1 MIPARPEPVALK
13 RSGGTNSGD
22 CMRDYIARNPKT
34 GKPLRTGKKRRKHL
48 DLAYKPVEGAWDAI
62 HLDRILPLARGD
74 VEIESVIWSDKERLM
89 RQPDGIRALPR
100 IRGRDQLDA
109 HAALEGALGSLDSRL
124 RIAGLE
130 SLPYCALLHTE
141 NLFEHLHELLED
153 IDVDVQKAAQK
164 CLIIVAPVFPSVT
177 EETLR
182 RELRLIDKV
191 RRRSAFDALKQ
202 VADSWPEV
210 AELHIDELIREE
222 EGELRGMAAA
232 LLSRLAKH
240 KSATLWDLIGWC
252 LQDEA
257 VVVRR
262 HAARALIPL
271 ANHAPKVTQIALEI
285 AFFDD
290 DEAVRNSALKAS
302 KKLDPNS
309 FRMQRLITDG
319 TRHSDRNIRMSCIK
333 MLPIIMVDAESRI
346 LATELLQQETD
357 SEIQKLLEEMM
368 IDDSLE
374 GTEAERN
381 AYLAP
386 AEKVERDEGS
396 LATPPPVMMP
406 PEKETKPKSPSKLP
420 DPIRRPSQDEIFYGD
435 DFDDETDDFL

>member
-1 MIPARPEPVALK
+1 
-13 RSGGTNSGD
+13 
-22 CMRDYIARNPKT
+22 
-34 GKPLRTGKKRRKHL
+34 
-48 DLAYKPVEGAWDAI
+48 LAYKPPEGAWDSI
-62 HLDRILPLARGD
+62 PLDRIIPLASGD
-74 VEIESVIWSDKERLM
+74 LEIHSVIWRDKERLM
-89 RQPDGIRALPR
+89 RQHDAIRALPR

-109 HAALEGALGSLDSRL
+109 HAALEGALGSIDTRL
-124 RIAGLE
+124 RIAGLA

-153 IDVDVQKAAQK
+153 VDSDVQKAAQK
-164 CLIIVAPVFPSVT
+164 CLITVAPVFPSVT
-177 EETLR
+177 EETMR
-182 RELRLIDKV
+182 RELRLEDKP
-191 RRRSAFDALKQ
+191 RRTSAFEALKQ

-232 LLSRLAKH
+232 ILPRLAKH

-262 HAARALIPL
+262 HAARALLPL
-271 ANHAPKVTQIALEI
+271 ADHAPKITQIALEI

-319 TRHSDRNIRMSCIK
+319 TRHSDRNIRLSCIK
-333 MLPIIMVDAESRI
+333 MLPIIMVDAEVRI
-346 LATELLQQETD
+346 QASELLEQETD
-357 SEIQKLLEEMM
+357 SEIRKLLEELM

-374 GTEAERN
+374 GTEAQKN

-386 AEKVERDEGS
+386 AEKVEVDEGS
-396 LATPPPVMMP
+396 MSLPPAPVVLQSEVQEKP
-406 PEKETKPKSPSKLP
+406 KETSRMP
-420 DPIRRPSQDEIFYGD
+420 DPIRRPSQDDIFYGEE
-435 DFDDETDDFL
+435 FDDGNDGLV